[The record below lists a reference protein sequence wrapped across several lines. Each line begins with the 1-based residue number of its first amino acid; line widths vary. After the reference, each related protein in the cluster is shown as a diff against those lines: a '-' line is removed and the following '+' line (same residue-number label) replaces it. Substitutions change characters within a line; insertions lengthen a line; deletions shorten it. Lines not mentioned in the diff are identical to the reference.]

1 MSQSIP
7 VLSTTGEIQMRELI
21 QNVIQWANDR
31 NSILELTV
39 TKEAPCVS

>member
-21 QNVIQWANDR
+21 QNVIQSQNER
-31 NSILELTV
+31 NHSTLEWNVIEVVLL
-39 TKEAPCVS
+39 